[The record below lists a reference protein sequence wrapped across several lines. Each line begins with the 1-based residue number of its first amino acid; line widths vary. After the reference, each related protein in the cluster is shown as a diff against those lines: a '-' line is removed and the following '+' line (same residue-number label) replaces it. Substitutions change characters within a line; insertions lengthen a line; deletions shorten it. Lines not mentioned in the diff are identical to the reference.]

1 MQVTMLWAMALVL
14 AGASREAS
22 PARGDTGGQRD
33 KYAKIPHCVVTPIDH
48 VPLPAQEAGVL
59 SELLARE
66 GSLVKQGQ
74 LLAKIDDREAQV
86 KLKAAKF
93 RLDVAEAKAKN
104 DAEVRAAMKL
114 IEFYKADYDESI
126 RINTRSPGS
135 IPDTQ
140 VRRQLVQWEK
150 SKLDAEVTAMEFDNA
165 KLERNV
171 AQAEVDAAQLGVDRR
186 ALLAPFD
193 GIVVKLY
200 RQQSEWVQA
209 GEPILRVV
217 RMDALRV
224 EGFLNADKFAPHELQ
239 KAPVEITVPLVEG
252 DHETLLTEM
261 TFVSPEVEASGDFR
275 VYAEVKNRPGRGGYP
290 WLLRPGTEAE
300 IKIELRTGTALPSP

>member
-14 AGASREAS
+14 VGASQGAS
-22 PARGDTGGQRD
+22 QTGGQAGGPPGRF
-33 KYAKIPHCVVTPIDH
+33 ANVAHGVVTAIDH

-59 SELLARE
+59 SKLLVRE

-74 LLAKIDDREAQV
+74 LLAKIDDREARV
-86 KLKAAKF
+86 KLEAAKF

-126 RINTRSPGS
+126 RINTRSSGS

-150 SKLDAEVTAMEFDNA
+150 STLDAEVTAMEFDNA

-171 AQAEVDAAQLGVDRR
+171 AQAEVDAAQLGMERR
-186 ALLAPFD
+186 ALTAPFD
-193 GIVVKLY
+193 GIIVKLY
-200 RQQSEWVQA
+200 RQQSEWVQI

-224 EGFLNADKFAPHELQ
+224 EGFVPVREYARHQLQ
-239 KAPVEITVPLVEG
+239 KATVAIVVQLPG
-252 DHETLLTEM
+252 GAPTTLLAEM
-261 TFVSPEVEASGDFR
+261 TFVSPEDEASGDFR
-275 VYAEVKNRPGRGGYP
+275 VYVEVQNPPGRGGYP
-290 WLLRPGTEAE
+290 WLLQPGMEAE
-300 IKIELRTGTALPSP
+300 MKIELRTGTAPTSP